1 MPAGPE
7 QYHDRL
13 VIETPEHIQFSYEL
27 AGLGSRFV
35 ALLLDTLL
43 QGAVL
48 ALIIGIVLR
57 LPDLLPDWDPG
68 VTVLVLL
75 SFSTLFCLAYF
86 ITLELVWQGQSVG
99 KRLLGLR
106 VIRTNGTA
114 VGFSESAVRNLLRLL
129 DALPAFNAVGA
140 LFIFF
145 SRHCQRVGDFAAGTL
160 VVRERL
166 VPAPE
171 KRRLSG
177 VQAREL
183 GELAA
188 LRARLSSEE
197 ISVVERF
204 MERRHE
210 LPPEVRHRLAEQ
222 IAMRLRAHEPS
233 LAALAPEEVV
243 DKVYRATR

>member
-1 MPAGPE
+1 MPLPSD

-13 VIETPEHIQFSYEL
+13 VIETPEHVQFSYEL

-35 ALLLDTLL
+35 ALLVDMLL

-48 ALIIGIVLR
+48 ALLIGIVLR
-57 LPDLLPDWDPG
+57 LPHLLPDWNPG
-68 VTVLVLL
+68 ITVWVLL
-75 SFSTLFCLAYF
+75 SFSALFSLAYF
-86 ITLELVWQGQSVG
+86 IILELLWQGQTVG
-99 KRLLGLR
+99 KRLMGLR

-114 VGFSESAVRNLLRLL
+114 IGFSESAVRNLLRLL

-166 VPAPE
+166 APLPE
-171 KRRLSG
+171 KKSPAG
-177 VQAREL
+177 VRTREL
-183 GELAA
+183 GDLAA
-188 LRARLSSEE
+188 LRARLSPQE

-204 MERRHE
+204 VERRHE
-210 LPPEVRHRLAEQ
+210 LAPEVRYRLAEQ
-222 IAMRLRAHEPS
+222 IAARLRAHEPS
-233 LAALAPEEVV
+233 LADLGPEEVV
-243 DKVYRATR
+243 EKVYRATR